1 MHLPRQI
8 HKWKSGPLLGGG
20 YSEVETFGPP
30 RFCRCETKIENKFMH
45 VDTDTEIG
53 NDCISWKNNISPL
66 IEEG

>member
-1 MHLPRQI
+1 
-8 HKWKSGPLLGGG
+8 LLGGG

-30 RFCRCETKIENKFMH
+30 RFCRCATKIENKFMH